1 MATPYHVFH
10 ECDSQSDKSSV
21 IITWSPP
28 LTYHLLSRSYAGH
41 SQSNRKFA
49 SLSCQSQQ
57 IYQSIKSVHQH
68 CICQIIK
75 LSTLRENYYIVRKV
89 QLPADLSFTLYL
101 EIRLRADSMAGQ
113 GGRSPLFCL
122 RNILSEICLLR
133 KLKAT
138 LNRNPFI
145 ASPGNRNN

>member
-1 MATPYHVFH
+1 MATPYHVFQG
-10 ECDSQSDKSSV
+10 CNSQSDKSSV
-21 IITWSPP
+21 INWSPP
-28 LTYHLLSRSYAGH
+28 STYHLLSRSYTGH

-75 LSTLRENYYIVRKV
+75 FSTLRENYCIVRKV
-89 QLPADLSFTLYL
+89 QLPADLSFTLRL
-101 EIRLRADSMAGQ
+101 EITLRADSMADQ